1 MGCLILF
8 VLFWSLELSR
18 IASSYSIHIR
28 IFTSCQTSLKT
39 ASNMLTKYKT
49 KCLLREPA
57 SDYGGVL
64 LSAEEQCW
72 QGRLAP
78 DRDPPGKLIQ
88 GEGTKKVQSEKRL
101 LESQVRDQDSVLW
114 IRQQN
119 CFLCDSNPD
128 KRTTMIKIKDKTQM
142 LLIWHVLYGCVSG
155 A

>member
-1 MGCLILF
+1 MGCLIF
-8 VLFWSLELSR
+8 FILFWSLELSR
-18 IASSYSIHIR
+18 LASSYSIHIW

-49 KCLLREPA
+49 KCLLCEPA
-57 SDYGGVL
+57 PDYGGVL

-78 DRDPPGKLIQ
+78 DRDPQGKLIQ

-101 LESQVRDQDSVLW
+101 LESQVLDQDSVLW